1 MMKRGMRILT
11 ACILLMAMLFQAA
24 PALMDQ
30 YVSSPIIGGLQ
41 GYKEA
46 LEILNTTGT
55 YLLVGNATKLTVNE
69 DYQVI
74 WESSNSGVISVSA
87 DGDIVAMGPGE
98 ATVKATTLDNKYSA
112 TELFTVISPSVPAGT
127 AEGEENQPAEES
139 GTPAAEA
146 LAAETPAETPQE
158 QSGQTVGEQPA
169 EQPAEEG
176 QPEGSEPAAA
186 PAKKEKID
194 LLIVVN
200 GLTGR
205 LYYNGEEQSYGEIAM
220 NSNNMTVF
228 DPEKVVITG
237 PIGVTAKDCG
247 TYIFKLDA
255 SQFSYDDPNVVA
267 SFVVN
272 NGWMKITP
280 AQVTVAA
287 NPAEKQ
293 AGEADPELTATV
305 TGLYGEDTVDYTF
318 ERYPGEDAGEYIIDV
333 TGEEK
338 QGNYKV
344 QYVPGVMTITEAPA
358 VELEPLNVWV
368 TTTHPADEPV
378 EYGMELTLVAQ
389 VTGAEEGEY
398 TIQWQYSADMQTW
411 TDIPGANGLKYTF
424 TADGETVTYAWRAVA
439 DRIQK

>member
-1 MMKRGMRILT
+1 MKNTTKKIT
-11 ACILLMAMLFQAA
+11 AALVALLMMIQII
-24 PALMDQ
+24 PALAGT
-30 YVSSPIIGGLQ
+30 YSSGMIVGGPQ
-41 GYKEA
+41 GYREE
-46 LEILNTTGT
+46 LEVVAAKGT
-55 YLLVGNATKLTVNE
+55 YVLVGQTLELDVNE
-69 DYQVI
+69 GYTVEWTSGDETI
-74 WESSNSGVISVSA
+74 ATIEESGLVTAIA
-87 DGDIVAMGPGE
+87 AGE
-98 ATVKATTLDNKYSA
+98 VTITATEGKYSA
-112 TELFTVISPSVPAGT
+112 TTVVTVIDPEPLVEEAQQHDQPEQPDQPEET
-127 AEGEENQPAEES
+127 DPQKQTPVEKTYMIIVINAESSRYVYDGEEHTLADFIATSNES
-139 GTPAAEA
+139 SFDA
-146 LAAETPAETPQE
+146 
-158 QSGQTVGEQPA
+158 SRV
-169 EQPAEEG
+169 
-176 QPEGSEPAAA
+176 
-186 PAKKEKID
+186 K
-194 LLIVVN
+194 VN
-200 GLTGR
+200 G
-205 LYYNGEEQSYGEIAM
+205 E
-220 NSNNMTVF
+220 
-228 DPEKVVITG
+228 
-237 PIGVTAKDCG
+237 IGVSATDCG
-247 TYIFKLDA
+247 TYQLVLDESA
-255 SQFSYDDPNVVA
+255 FSYDDPNVVA

-411 TDIPGANGLKYTF
+411 TDIPGANGLTYTF

>member
-1 MMKRGMRILT
+1 MKTTMKKVISIL
-11 ACILLMAMLFQAA
+11 AAVMLLIQVA
-24 PALMDQ
+24 PALMEGYTSGIIEGSDSGFRDALDI
-30 YVSSPIIGGLQ
+30 VSDNGAFMLN
-41 GYKEA
+41 EA
-46 LEILNTTGT
+46 RM
-55 YLLVGNATKLTVNE
+55 KLTANE
-69 DYQVI
+69 DYQPV
-74 WESSNSGVISVSA
+74 WTSSNEEVVRIHSENLTAHSVEVEAVGFGDA
-87 DGDIVAMGPGE
+87 DVT
-98 ATVKATTLDNKYSA
+98 ATVGKQTKT
-112 TELFTVISPSVPAGT
+112 FRITVINP
-127 AEGEENQPAEES
+127 ENYENR
-139 GTPAAEA
+139 T
-146 LAAETPAETPQE
+146 
-158 QSGQTVGEQPA
+158 GEQPD
-169 EQPAEEG
+169 G
-176 QPEGSEPAAA
+176 
-186 PAKKEKID
+186 KENTEISASKIK

-200 GLTGR
+200 GATEIKAYTGEAQNHR
-205 LYYNGEEQSYGEIAM
+205 AYSAICADSRFNASLVKTTRDITVNGTDCGYYKM
-220 NSNNMTVF
+220 NLKDSDFIYEDDN
-228 DPEKVVITG
+228 
-237 PIGVTAKDCG
+237 VTA
-247 TYIFKLDA
+247 T
-255 SQFSYDDPNVVA
+255 
-267 SFVVN
+267 FVVN
-272 NGWMKITP
+272 DGYMKIVP
-280 AQVTVAA
+280 AKVTVAA

-411 TDIPGANGLKYTF
+411 TDIPGANGLTYTF